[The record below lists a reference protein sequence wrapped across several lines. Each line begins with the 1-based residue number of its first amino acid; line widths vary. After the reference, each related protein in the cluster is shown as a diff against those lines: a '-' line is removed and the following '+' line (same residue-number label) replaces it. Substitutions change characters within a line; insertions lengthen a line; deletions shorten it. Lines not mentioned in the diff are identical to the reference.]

1 MSKLNKGITTYLRK
15 MNFWD
20 ANKVAN
26 FLRLHKNKQHSVVY
40 KWLVEYANR
49 PHLFD
54 VATKKVELVST

>member
-1 MSKLNKGITTYLRK
+1 MSKLNKRIAVYLRK

-20 ANKVAN
+20 AGKIAS

-49 PHLFD
+49 LHLFD
-54 VATKKVELVST
+54 VATKKVELVPT